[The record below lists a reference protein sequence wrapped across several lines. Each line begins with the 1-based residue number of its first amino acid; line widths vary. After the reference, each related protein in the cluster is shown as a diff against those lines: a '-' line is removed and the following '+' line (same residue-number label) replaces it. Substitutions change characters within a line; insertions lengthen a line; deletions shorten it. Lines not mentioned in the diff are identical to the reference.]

1 MRLERA
7 TVEEI
12 SYFLFALGN
21 QFISVKNAEGA
32 FDCFKY
38 SIDLNPKHQPSV
50 YNLGALYNIMGNL
63 DGAYRMFHE
72 AARMKPDDLVARTAL
87 GEVARKLNKLD
98 ESREILE
105 AVYKEDPDNYMI
117 MSAMAILHYD
127 CGRLAEAMEWN
138 ERALEKKP
146 ADLHMVLNRTL
157 INMTFGK
164 WPDWWSQYEFCLS
177 YQKNE
182 RMRGMRMSDAWS
194 GQEMEGKSILVIS
207 DQGSGDALQ
216 FSRYLREVKEKGK
229 FGKVIY
235 LVQPDLKEVLARVDG
250 VDEVIG
256 FGEKMKLDFDA
267 FSSLL
272 GIMRVLQVSP
282 ANCWRPP
289 HVITDPKLDELWKY
303 RVNKLWDGE
312 SKKVGVV
319 WAGDPKHGNDHSR
332 SLSLAQYMKILNGT
346 PTVPAVLG
354 VQLFSFQVGKA
365 AAQLASSPT
374 EETSGIADLGQDFR
388 NFDDTASA
396 LRQMDLLIS
405 CDTSVPHLAGCMGIP
420 AWIVV
425 PNPPEW
431 RWLTDVGTTNWYK
444 DVRIYRQKSPKD
456 WDAVMEAVVSD
467 LHEFARS

>member
-1 MRLERA
+1 
-7 TVEEI
+7 
-12 SYFLFALGN
+12 
-21 QFISVKNAEGA
+21 
-32 FDCFKY
+32 
-38 SIDLNPKHQPSV
+38 
-50 YNLGALYNIMGNL
+50 
-63 DGAYRMFHE
+63 
-72 AARMKPDDLVARTAL
+72 
-87 GEVARKLNKLD
+87 
-98 ESREILE
+98 
-105 AVYKEDPDNYMI
+105 
-117 MSAMAILHYD
+117 
-127 CGRLAEAMEWN
+127 
-138 ERALEKKP
+138 
-146 ADLHMVLNRTL
+146 
-157 INMTFGK
+157 
-164 WPDWWSQYEFCLS
+164 
-177 YQKNE
+177 
-182 RMRGMRMSDAWS
+182 
-194 GQEMEGKSILVIS
+194 
-207 DQGSGDALQ
+207 
-216 FSRYLREVKEKGK
+216 
-229 FGKVIY
+229 
-235 LVQPDLKEVLARVDG
+235 
-250 VDEVIG
+250 
-256 FGEKMKLDFDA
+256 MKLDFDA

-272 GIMRVLQVSP
+272 GVMRVLQVSP

-303 RVNKLWDGE
+303 RVDKLWDGE

-420 AWIVV
+420 AWIVI

-444 DVRIYRQKSPKD
+444 DVRIYRQRSPKD